1 MELLPV
7 RSFFAE
13 ALASLYVVS
22 GEKAT
27 DQRARDLE
35 DRMPTARVN
44 AEGSGISGAGGAAGL
59 GAVEAGDAGAAAA
72 AGGEGDATDLRPR
85 RLRRFRN

>member
-1 MELLPV
+1 M

-22 GEKAT
+22 GQKAT

-35 DRMPTARVN
+35 DRIPTARGN
-44 AEGSGISGAGGAAGL
+44 AEGSGLSGAGGAAGL
-59 GAVEAGDAGAAAA
+59 GAVEAGGAGAAAP
-72 AGGEGDATDLRPR
+72 AGGEGDAADSRPR

>member
-59 GAVEAGDAGAAAA
+59 GAVEAGDA
-72 AGGEGDATDLRPR
+72 LS
-85 RLRRFRN
+85 LIHI

>member
-1 MELLPV
+1 M

-22 GEKAT
+22 GQKAT

-35 DRMPTARVN
+35 DRMPTARGN
-44 AEGSGISGAGGAAGL
+44 AERAGLSSAGAAAGL
-59 GAVEAGDAGAAAA
+59 GAVEVGDAGAAAD
-72 AGGEGDATDLRPR
+72 GGEGGVADLQPR